1 MEQREIHYEILE
13 VFLRVLNKYRTVE
26 KLPVMFET
34 GDKLYKQEIN
44 AIEAIG
50 KDPGKNVSTVAQTLG
65 VTKGTI
71 SPLVSRLAK
80 RGFVRKFKG
89 GDNNKEVLLDLTMQG
104 KRIFHEHEML
114 LHKLHADLFEQ
125 YEKENPQYLSF
136 LKRFL
141 TQAERLIEEHYDDLQ
156 GSG

>member
-1 MEQREIHYEILE
+1 ME
-13 VFLRVLNKYRTVE
+13 VFLRVLNKYRTLE
-26 KLPVMFET
+26 KLPTVFET
-34 GDKLYKQEIN
+34 GDKLHKQEVN

-50 KDPGKNVSTVAQTLG
+50 LDPGKNVSSLAQTLG

-71 SPLVSRLAK
+71 SPLVSRLSQK
-80 RGFVRKFKG
+80 GFVKKFKG
-89 GDNNKEVLLDLTMQG
+89 GDNDKEVLLDLTMQG

-114 LHKLHADLFEQ
+114 RLKLHADLFEQ

-141 TQAERLIEEHYDDLQ
+141 TQAERLIEEHYEETQ
-156 GSG
+156 GN